1 MRELSKLNVRD
12 FGVKQKTFKQKPGIL
27 AKLNKGSKRIW
38 NWHKN
43 WLNIATF
50 MANGNDTVIQCV

>member
-27 AKLNKGSKRIW
+27 AKLNKESFK
-38 NWHKN
+38 KN
-43 WLNIATF
+43 LELA
-50 MANGNDTVIQCV
+50 